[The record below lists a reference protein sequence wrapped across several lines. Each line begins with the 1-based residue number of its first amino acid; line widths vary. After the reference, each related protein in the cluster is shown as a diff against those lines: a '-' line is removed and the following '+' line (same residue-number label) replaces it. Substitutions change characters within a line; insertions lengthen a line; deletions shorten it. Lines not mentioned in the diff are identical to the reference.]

1 MPKAK
6 TIRRVIGPKFVT
18 KGAEK
23 RLMEEKRRVAMEGLK
38 VKKVKNAGRQ

>member
-6 TIRRVIGPKFVT
+6 VVRKVVGPGFVT

-23 RLMEEKRRVAMEGLK
+23 RLMEEKRKAAMEGLK
-38 VKKVKNAGRQ
+38 PKKEKRRAAR